1 MGNRRKQVGYNII
14 YLNRHIYYDG
24 FFYSTYLLLINNQ
37 TEILSKLMEIM
48 DRNTK
53 AIEKLTSNSNQ
64 NSRPRKRTC
73 YACGEENHMARE
85 CPNKTS
91 ENPTGSQ

>member
-37 TEILSKLMEIM
+37 TEILSKSSNCINMLQVTDTCSINDQMSLVAMFLAKESTPTEI
-48 DRNTK
+48 RALPVT
-53 AIEKLTSNSNQ
+53 IIFYSPLSIT
-64 NSRPRKRTC
+64 
-73 YACGEENHMARE
+73 NH
-85 CPNKTS
+85 
-91 ENPTGSQ
+91 